1 MPAPGVGTALEPEL
15 ELTSCSQRARVAR
28 SILSVAAT
36 AALTTALAAGGAS
49 CFTSSEGLEP
59 PRQQL
64 YFPTGIALSP
74 GQTTLYVASSDF
86 DLQYNGGSVAALA
99 LDDQGGS
106 PGVRSL
112 ARQVVTA
119 LAAGEPFDSLCA
131 AIGTEK
137 NPEEILYPGPC
148 TALEVEP
155 FVRASATVGA
165 FASSATVVARRD
177 APGARL
183 FVPVRGDPSVTW
195 FDIVDDR
202 DPAAPSRPCGDDF
215 CLSCA
220 GEGEEKRCGP
230 SHRVGEV
237 PYDNPRGLVLPVE
250 PIGIAADPSG
260 ESLVVAHQT
269 TATASLIVNRWGSGA
284 ALRPTL
290 QHVVPE
296 LPEGPTGVAAVPVP
310 AIVAASVDES
320 GRPTVS
326 YAPTYLVSH
335 SLAPEL
341 TLLRYEDDA
350 LSQPPRPFL
359 TRAGSA
365 GIGLGTDG
373 SDSRGVVVDGSERA
387 ECEGDCGG
395 DLGCY
400 EVCLETPLRVYVAN
414 RSPASL
420 LVGRIESEVARTD
433 GVVTGVSDTVK
444 MEDIVPLNFGASNV
458 VLGHV
463 VGPSGELER
472 RVFVA
477 EFDSRYVVLY
487 NPRIRQVD
495 GTFRTGRGP
504 HGIAVDA
511 RVDPDTG
518 EASSWLYVGHF
529 TDSYLGVI
537 SLDMRNGQLFGTMVL
552 SLGPP
557 VPPRESQ

>member
-1 MPAPGVGTALEPEL
+1 MLLPLLAL
-15 ELTSCSQRARVAR
+15 
-28 SILSVAAT
+28 VAA
-36 AALTTALAAGGAS
+36 GAS

-59 PRQQL
+59 PREQL

-86 DLQYNGGSVAALA
+86 DLQYNGGTVAALA
-99 LDDQGGS
+99 LDDVDGT
-106 PGVRSL
+106 PGIRSL
-112 ARQVVTA
+112 ARQV
-119 LAAGEPFDSLCA
+119 LSQRAGGSSFADICGSL
-131 AIGTEK
+131 GVEVNRETT
-137 NPEEILYPGPC
+137 LHPGPC
-148 TALEVEP
+148 AALDVEP
-155 FVRASATVGA
+155 FVQASATVGA
-165 FASSATVVARRD
+165 FASSATVVPRVD
-177 APGARL
+177 GPGARL

-202 DPAAPSRPCGDDF
+202 DPAAPSRPCGDAF

-220 GEGEEKRCGP
+220 GEGEDERCGP
-230 SHRVGEV
+230 SHRAGEV

-269 TATASLIVNRWGSGA
+269 TASASLLVNKWGGGA
-284 ALRPTL
+284 IRPTL

-296 LPEGPTGVAAVPVP
+296 LPEGPTGVASVPVP
-310 AIVAASVDES
+310 ALVASSVGEN
-320 GRPTVS
+320 GQPTIA
-326 YAPTYLVSH
+326 YAPAFLVSH
-335 SLAPEL
+335 SLAAEL

-365 GIGLGTDG
+365 GIGLGADG
-373 SDSRGVVVDGSERA
+373 TDSRGVVVDGRERA
-387 ECEGDCGG
+387 ACEADCAGDATCNE
-395 DLGCY
+395 L
-400 EVCLETPLRVYVAN
+400 CLDTPLRVYVAN

-420 LVGRIESEVARTD
+420 VVGRIDTEVARTD
-433 GVVTGVSDTVK
+433 GVVTGIADTIS

-458 VLGHV
+458 VLGSV
-463 VGPSGELER
+463 VGPTGELEP

-477 EFDSRYVVLY
+477 EFDSRYVVVY
-487 NPRIRQVD
+487 NPRLRDVD
-495 GTFRTGRGP
+495 ASFKTGRGP

-511 RVDPDTG
+511 RVDPVTG
-518 EASSWLYVGHF
+518 EATSFLYVGHF

-537 SLDMRNGQLFGTMVL
+537 SLDMRPEGLFGLMVV
-552 SLGPP
+552 SVGPP